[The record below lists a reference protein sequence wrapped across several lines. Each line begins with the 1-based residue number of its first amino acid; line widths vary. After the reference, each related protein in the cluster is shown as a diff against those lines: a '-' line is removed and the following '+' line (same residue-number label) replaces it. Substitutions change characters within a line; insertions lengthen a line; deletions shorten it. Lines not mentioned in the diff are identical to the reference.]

1 MATKKQSRSILQG
14 PRLLSMEMSSCIVI
28 TDPSDDVASLTG
40 DGWELLSNNAVVN
53 RKYFDLSGYVVED
66 LTLFAQSIVIQEGHP
81 PFGTP
86 SPPVAPATTG
96 NLQAAIIDLITTEFV
111 SNAEII
117 AVLATNT
124 SLFGFSASTLDFNQ
138 ILYGRHRQYN
148 ISSTITPAI
157 PNLHSVNMFGIGT
170 STAASKL
177 HITRVVVNQEA
188 SSTFQTPES
197 NWVVGAM
204 IVREKELPYIQR
216 TILSNEHTPVN

>member
-1 MATKKQSRSILQG
+1 MAKKRQSRSILEG
-14 PRLLSMEMSSCIVI
+14 PRLLSMEMSSSTIT
-28 TDPSDDVASLTG
+28 TDPSGDVVTSTG
-40 DGWELLSNNAVVN
+40 DGWELLSNDALVN

-96 NLQAAIIDLITTEFV
+96 VLRAVIIDLITTEFV
-111 SNAEII
+111 SNAEIV

-124 SLFGFSASTLDFNQ
+124 SLFGFSRSTLDFNQ

-148 ISSTITPAI
+148 ISSTISPSI
-157 PNLHSVNMFGIGT
+157 PNLHSLNMFGIGS

-177 HITRVVVNQEA
+177 YITRIVLNQEA
-188 SSTFQTPES
+188 ASTFQTPES

>member
-1 MATKKQSRSILQG
+1 MATKKQSRSILEG
-14 PRLLSMEMSSCIVI
+14 PRLLSMEMSSSSIP
-28 TDPSDDVASLTG
+28 TDPSGDVVAATG
-40 DGWELLSNNAVVN
+40 DGWELLSNDAFVN

-66 LTLFAQSIVIQEGHP
+66 LTLFAQSIIIQEGHP

-86 SPPVAPATTG
+86 SPPPAALG
-96 NLQAAIIDLITTEFV
+96 AAIIDLVTTEFV
-111 SNAEII
+111 SNAEIV

-124 SLFGFSASTLDFNQ
+124 SLFGFSRSTLDFNQ

-148 ISSTITPAI
+148 INSNITPSI
-157 PNLHSVNMFGIGT
+157 PNLHSLNMFGIGA

-177 HITRVVVNQEA
+177 YITRVVVNQQA
-188 SSTFQTPES
+188 ASTFQTPES

>member
-1 MATKKQSRSILQG
+1 MATKKPARSVLEG
-14 PRLLSMEMSSCIVI
+14 PRLLSMEMSSSIVI
-28 TDPSDDVASLTG
+28 TDPSDDVISLTG

-66 LTLFAQSIVIQEGHP
+66 LTLFAQSIIIQEGHP
-81 PFGTP
+81 PFGTA
-86 SPPVAPATTG
+86 SPPIAPATTG
-96 NLQAAIIDLITTEFV
+96 LLRAAIIDLVTTEFV
-111 SNAEII
+111 SNAEIV

-148 ISSTITPAI
+148 LDTSIEPAI
-157 PNLHSVNMFGIGT
+157 PNLHSLNMFGIGT

-177 HITRVVVNQEA
+177 HITRVVVNQQA

-204 IVREKELPYIQR
+204 VIREKELPYIQR

>member
-1 MATKKQSRSILQG
+1 MAKKSSRSVLEG
-14 PRLLSMEMSSCIVI
+14 PRLLSMEMSSVIIV
-28 TDPSDDVASLTG
+28 TDPSNDVVSVTG
-40 DGWELLSNNAVVN
+40 DGWRLLSNNSVVN
-53 RKYFDLSGYVVED
+53 RKYFDLAGYVVED

-81 PFGTP
+81 PFGTA

-96 NLQAAIIDLITTEFV
+96 LLRAAVVDLITTEFV
-111 SNAEII
+111 SNDEII
-117 AVLATNT
+117 QVMSTNT

-148 ISSTITPAI
+148 TNANISPVI
-157 PNLHSVNMFGIGT
+157 PNLHSLNMFGIGAAT
-170 STAASKL
+170 TASKL

-188 SSTFQTPES
+188 NSTFQTPES

-204 IVREKELPYIQR
+204 IIREKELPYIQR

>member
-1 MATKKQSRSILQG
+1 MAKKRQSRSILEG
-14 PRLLSMEMSSCIVI
+14 PRLLSMEMSSSII
-28 TDPSDDVASLTG
+28 TTDPSGDVVSATG
-40 DGWELLSNNAVVN
+40 DGWELLSNDVFVN

-66 LTLFAQSIVIQEGHP
+66 LTLFAQSIVIQEGPP

-86 SPPVAPATTG
+86 SPPPAALG
-96 NLQAAIIDLITTEFV
+96 AAIIDLVTTEFV
-111 SNAEII
+111 SNAEIV
-117 AVLATNT
+117 AVMATNT
-124 SLFGFSASTLDFNQ
+124 SLFGFSRSTLDFNQ

-148 ISSTITPAI
+148 ISSTITPSI
-157 PNLHSVNMFGIGT
+157 PNLHSLNMFGIGS

-177 HITRVVVNQEA
+177 YITRVVVNQQA
-188 SSTFQTPES
+188 ASTFQTPES

>member
-1 MATKKQSRSILQG
+1 MAKKQSRSILEG
-14 PRLLSMEMSSCIVI
+14 PRLLSMEMSSSTI
-28 TDPSDDVASLTG
+28 TVDPSGDVVVATG
-40 DGWELLSNNAVVN
+40 DGWELLSNDAFVN

-86 SPPVAPATTG
+86 SPPPTAALG
-96 NLQAAIIDLITTEFV
+96 AAIIDLITTEFV
-111 SNAEII
+111 SNAEIVT
-117 AVLATNT
+117 VLTTNT
-124 SLFGFSASTLDFNQ
+124 SLFGFSRSTLDFNQ

-148 ISSTITPAI
+148 INSNISPSI
-157 PNLHSVNMFGIGT
+157 PNLHSLNMFGIGA

-177 HITRVVVNQEA
+177 YITRVVVNQQA
-188 SSTFQTPES
+188 DSTFQTPES